1 MLTPLTQWGP
11 FTKIFSRETMI
22 FYMNLHASCLYTVV
36 MACSCVLFGI
46 TEQEVAIAEK
56 LWMEADDYSSSARIE
71 VLDKYHMYG
80 RGIQDILTTNEEK
93 AEPIPALKRKADAGD
108 ANACFYLGVLYDV
121 FSLGNPRDYL
131 EKAAQVGHSRALLYL
146 GELIMDSD
154 EAKAVEYLHR
164 AAEAGESDAYAL
176 LSFIYFL
183 QAESDKSLWEKAK
196 TYLEKAETSGSAR
209 AHYVRAWTY
218 ISGIDSEPDDER
230 YRECLR
236 AGAEKGDAWTQ
247 TYYANYLIKKP
258 GKTQEGIRWMR
269 MAAIGAQKRAQYAMG
284 CIYLTGD
291 FGVKKDFVKG
301 LAFLCRAAYR
311 GEPDAQFKL
320 ALCFLRGIGVN
331 PDSELAMGWL
341 QRAAQQGQKDAIHM
355 LNTMKIVPSN

>member
-1 MLTPLTQWGP
+1 
-11 FTKIFSRETMI
+11 MI
-22 FYMNLHASCLYTVV
+22 FYMNLHVSRLYIIV
-36 MACSCVLFGI
+36 MACACISFGI
-46 TEQEVAIAEK
+46 TEQEVSIAEK

-108 ANACFYLGVLYDV
+108 ANACFYMGVLYDV

-154 EAKAVEYLHR
+154 EAKAAEYLHR

-196 TYLEKAETSGSAR
+196 TYLEKAESSGSAR

-218 ISGIDSEPDDER
+218 ISGIDSEPDYEQ

-236 AGAEKGDAWTQ
+236 AGAEQGDAWTQ
-247 TYYANYLIKKP
+247 TYYANYLIKEP
-258 GKTQEGIRWMR
+258 EKTQEGIRWMR

-291 FGVKKDFVKG
+291 YGVKKDFVKG

-355 LNTMKIVPSN
+355 LNTMKRVPIPPITECK

>member
-1 MLTPLTQWGP
+1 MT
-11 FTKIFSRETMI
+11 
-22 FYMNLHASCLYTVV
+22 FYTTLHAAFLHLTV
-36 MACSCVLFGI
+36 MACACISFGL
-46 TEQEVAIAEK
+46 TEQEVAVAEK

-80 RGIQDILTTNEEK
+80 RGIRDLLTTNEEK
-93 AEPIPALKRKADAGD
+93 AEPIPALRRKAAAGD
-108 ANACFYLGVLYDV
+108 ANASFYLGMLYDV

-131 EKAAQVGHSRALLYL
+131 EKAAQAGHPRALLYL
-146 GELIMDSD
+146 GDMMMESD
-154 EAKAVEYLHR
+154 AAKAEEYLHR
-164 AAEAGESDAYAL
+164 AAEGGESDAYAL
-176 LSFIYFL
+176 LSFMYYL
-183 QAESDKSLWEKAK
+183 KAESDKSLEEKAK
-196 TYLEKAETSGSAR
+196 AYLEKAESLGSPR
-209 AHYVRAWTY
+209 AHFIRAWTY

-247 TYYANYLIKKP
+247 TYYAKYLLNEP

-269 MAAIGAQKRAQYAMG
+269 MAAVGAQQRAQYAMG

-291 FGVKKDFVKG
+291 YGVKKDMVKG

-320 ALCFLRGIGVN
+320 ALCFMRGIGVA
-331 PDSELAMGWL
+331 PDAELAMGWL
-341 QRAAQQGQKDAIHM
+341 QRAAQRGQEDAIHV
-355 LNTMKIVPSN
+355 LSTMKTAPTTPQN